1 MNIGEPII
9 TGRDKESVDR
19 LKFIFSTPKGSVPL
33 ERDLGI
39 DFDIVDMPIEV
50 AKGKIIE
57 AYEQVRDHGLR
68 EAQIPP
74 LWDGRAAERTVE
86 ALTR

>member
-1 MNIGEPII
+1 MNIGTPVI
-9 TGRDKESVDR
+9 TGTDKERVER
-19 LKFIFSTPKGSVPL
+19 LKFILSTPKGSVPL

-57 AYEQVRDHGLR
+57 AYV
-68 EAQIPP
+68 I
-74 LWDGRAAERTVE
+74 AARKYINAEIIISFTVINE
-86 ALTR
+86 TITPKVVIK